1 MFIHYYIQS
10 ISGVSKKMRVFVTGG
25 FGNVGMSAVRALLS
39 YGHDVC
45 IFEHPS
51 ARTRRQKRLR
61 ELLRD
66 ARGRLNVFYGD
77 IADKGAVSEA
87 IACAGNGGPDAVI
100 HLAGIIPPLAD
111 REPKLADHINV
122 GGTKALLDVCRAL
135 PHSPR
140 FIFASSVALYGDRL
154 ANPWISIQDA
164 IAPNDTYSVTKN
176 ECEMLLRASGLEWVI
191 LRLSYVV
198 SSDWLP
204 FSPQLY
210 DVPPSTRL
218 EVVHTEDA
226 GRAFA
231 KACDSPQAAGR
242 VFNVGGGPSCRT
254 TYRAYLDRLMRYFG
268 LGSSS
273 FLPDELFAKGNFHCG
288 WFTDSNETESI
299 LLFRSKTLEDYYSEV
314 SWRTRAL
321 RPLGSIAAWA
331 VKPWIR
337 SLSPYQ
343 VGVGRVRSPQL
354 V

>member
-1 MFIHYYIQS
+1 
-10 ISGVSKKMRVFVTGG
+10 
-25 FGNVGMSAVRALLS
+25 MSTVRALLS
-39 YGHDVC
+39 YGHEVC
-45 IFEHPS
+45 IYEHPS
-51 ARTRRQKRLR
+51 ARTRRNKRLR

-66 ARGRLNVFYGD
+66 ARCRLSVFYGD
-77 IADKGAVSEA
+77 ITDERALSEA
-87 IACAGNGGPDAVI
+87 LAWAGDGGPDAVI

-111 REPKLADHINV
+111 RDPELARRVNV
-122 GGTKALLDVCRAL
+122 SGTKVLLDLCKAL
-135 PHSPR
+135 PRAPR

-154 ANPWISIQDA
+154 ATPWISVQDPV
-164 IAPNDTYSVTKN
+164 APNDTYGLTKHA
-176 ECEMLLRASGLEWVI
+176 CEEMLRASGLEWTI

-210 DVPPSTRL
+210 DVPPATRL

-231 KACDSPQAAGR
+231 RACDSPQAAGR
-242 VFNVGGGPSCRT
+242 TFNIGGGPSCRT

-273 FLPDELFAKGNFHCG
+273 FLPDDLFAKGNFHCG
-288 WFTDSNETESI
+288 WFTDSNEAEAV

-314 SWRTRAL
+314 SWRMRAI
-321 RPLGSIAAWA
+321 RPLGSLASWV

-343 VGVGRVRSPQL
+343 ARPGRARSPQF

>member
-1 MFIHYYIQS
+1 
-10 ISGVSKKMRVFVTGG
+10 MRVFVTGG
-25 FGNVGMSAVRALLS
+25 FGNVGMSTVRALLS
-39 YGHDVC
+39 FGHDVC

-51 ARTRRQKRLR
+51 ARSRRQKRLR

-66 ARGRLNVFYGD
+66 GRDKLRIFYGD
-77 IADKGAVSEA
+77 ITDAGALSEA
-87 IACAGNGGPDAVI
+87 MACAGGPDAVI

-111 REPKLADHINV
+111 REPKLASRVNV
-122 GGTKALLDVCRAL
+122 GGTRALLEVCKLLDR
-135 PHSPR
+135 PPR
-140 FIFASSVALYGDRL
+140 VIFASSVALYGDRL
-154 ANPWISIQDA
+154 ATPWISIQDPV
-164 IAPNDTYSVTKN
+164 APNDTYSVTKN
-176 ECEMLLRASGLEWVI
+176 ECEALLRASGLEWVI

-210 DVPPSTRL
+210 DVPPATRL

-231 KACDSPQAAGR
+231 KASDSTQSAGR
-242 VFNVGGGPSCRT
+242 IFNIGGGPGCRT

-273 FLPDELFAKGNFHCG
+273 FLPDGLFAKGKFHCG
-288 WFTDSNETESI
+288 WFTDSDAAES
-299 LLFRSKTLEDYYSEV
+299 LLHFRSKTIEDYYSEV
-314 SWRTRAL
+314 SWRMRAV

-343 VGVGRVRSPQL
+343 AKAGRVRSPQF

>member
-1 MFIHYYIQS
+1 
-10 ISGVSKKMRVFVTGG
+10 MRVFVTGG
-25 FGNVGMSAVRALLS
+25 FGNVGMSTVRALLS

-45 IFEHPS
+45 IFGQPS

-66 ARGRLNVFYGD
+66 GRGRLSVFYGD
-77 IADKGAVSEA
+77 ITDERALSEA
-87 IACAGNGGPDAVI
+87 MTFGGGPDAVI

-111 REPKLADHINV
+111 RKPDLARHVNV
-122 GGTKALLDVCRAL
+122 GGTRTLLDLCKTL
-135 PHSPR
+135 PRNPR
-140 FIFASSVALYGDRL
+140 FIFASSIALYGDRL
-154 ANPWISIQDA
+154 EYPWISMQDPVS
-164 IAPNDTYSVTKN
+164 PNDTYGATKN
-176 ECEMLLRASGLEWVI
+176 ECESLLMESCLEWTI

-210 DVPPSTRL
+210 DVPPATRL

-231 KACDSPQAAGR
+231 RACTLPQAAR
-242 VFNVGGGPSCRT
+242 RIFNIGGGPDCRT

-273 FLPDELFAKGNFHCG
+273 FLSDDLFARGNFHCG
-288 WFTDSNETESI
+288 WFTDSDEAEAV

-314 SWRTRAL
+314 SWRVRAL
-321 RPLGSIAAWA
+321 RPLGSLASWA

-337 SLSPYQ
+337 SLSPYRAMPD
-343 VGVGRVRSPQL
+343 RVRSPQF

>member
-1 MFIHYYIQS
+1 
-10 ISGVSKKMRVFVTGG
+10 MRVFVTGG
-25 FGNVGMSAVRALLS
+25 FGNVGMSTVRAPLS
-39 YGHDVC
+39 YGHEVC
-45 IFEHPS
+45 IYEHPS
-51 ARTRRQKRLR
+51 ARTRRNKRLR

-66 ARGRLNVFYGD
+66 ARCRLSVFYGD
-77 IADKGAVSEA
+77 ITDERALSEA
-87 IACAGNGGPDAVI
+87 LAWAGDGGPDAVI

-111 REPKLADHINV
+111 RDPELARRVNV
-122 GGTKALLDVCRAL
+122 SGTKVLLDLCKAL
-135 PHSPR
+135 PRAPR

-154 ANPWISIQDA
+154 ATPWISVQDPV
-164 IAPNDTYSVTKN
+164 APNDTYGLTKH
-176 ECEMLLRASGLEWVI
+176 ECEEMLRASGLEWTI

-204 FSPQLY
+204 FSPQPY
-210 DVPPSTRL
+210 NVPPATRL

-231 KACDSPQAAGR
+231 RACDSPQAAGR
-242 VFNVGGGPSCRT
+242 TFNIGGGPSCRT

-273 FLPDELFAKGNFHCG
+273 FLPDDLFAKGNFHCG
-288 WFTDSNETESI
+288 WFTDSNEAEAA

-314 SWRTRAL
+314 SWRMRAI
-321 RPLGSIAAWA
+321 RPLGSLASWV

-343 VGVGRVRSPQL
+343 ARPGRVRSPQF

>member
-1 MFIHYYIQS
+1 
-10 ISGVSKKMRVFVTGG
+10 MRVFVTGG
-25 FGNVGMSAVRALLS
+25 FGNVGMSTVRALLS
-39 YGHDVC
+39 YGHEVC
-45 IFEHPS
+45 IYEHPS
-51 ARTRRQKRLR
+51 ARTRRNKRLR

-66 ARGRLNVFYGD
+66 ARYRLSVFYGD
-77 IADKGAVSEA
+77 ITDERALSEA
-87 IACAGNGGPDAVI
+87 LAWAGDGGPDAVI

-111 REPKLADHINV
+111 RDPELARRVNV
-122 GGTKALLDVCRAL
+122 SGTKVLLDLCKAL
-135 PHSPR
+135 PRAPR

-154 ANPWISIQDA
+154 ATPWISVQDPV
-164 IAPNDTYSVTKN
+164 APNDTYGLTKH
-176 ECEMLLRASGLEWVI
+176 ECEEMLRASGLEWTI

-210 DVPPSTRL
+210 DVPPATRL

-231 KACDSPQAAGR
+231 RACDSPQAAGR
-242 VFNVGGGPSCRT
+242 TFNIGGGPSCRT

-273 FLPDELFAKGNFHCG
+273 FLPDDLFAKGNFHCG
-288 WFTDSNETESI
+288 WFTDSNEAEAA

-314 SWRTRAL
+314 SWRMRAI
-321 RPLGSIAAWA
+321 RPLGSLASWV

-343 VGVGRVRSPQL
+343 ARPGRARSPQF

>member
-1 MFIHYYIQS
+1 
-10 ISGVSKKMRVFVTGG
+10 MRVFVTGG
-25 FGNVGMSAVRALLS
+25 FGNVGMSTVRALLS

-45 IFEHPS
+45 IFEQPS
-51 ARTRRQKRLR
+51 TRTRRQKRLR

-66 ARGRLNVFYGD
+66 GRGRLNVFYGD
-77 IADKGAVSEA
+77 ITDKRALSEA
-87 IACAGNGGPDAVI
+87 MTFGGGPDAVI

-111 REPKLADHINV
+111 RNPDLARRVNV
-122 GGTKALLDVCRAL
+122 GGTRTLLDLCKTL
-135 PHSPR
+135 PRNPR
-140 FIFASSVALYGDRL
+140 FIFASSIALYGDRL
-154 ANPWISIQDA
+154 ENPWISVQDPV
-164 IAPNDTYSVTKN
+164 APNDVYSATKQT
-176 ECEMLLRASGLEWVI
+176 CENLLQASNIEWII

-210 DVPPSTRL
+210 DVPPGTRL

-231 KACDSPQAAGR
+231 RACTLPQAAR
-242 VFNVGGGPSCRT
+242 RIFNIGGGPDCRT

-273 FLPDELFAKGNFHCG
+273 FLSDDLFARGNFHCG
-288 WFTDSNETESI
+288 WFTDSDEAESV

-314 SWRTRAL
+314 SWRVRAL
-321 RPLGSIAAWA
+321 RPLGSLASWA

-337 SLSPYQ
+337 SLSPY
-343 VGVGRVRSPQL
+343 RAMADRERSPQF

>member
-1 MFIHYYIQS
+1 
-10 ISGVSKKMRVFVTGG
+10 MRVFVTGG
-25 FGNVGMSAVRALLS
+25 FGNVGTSTVRALLS
-39 YGHDVC
+39 LGHDIC

-51 ARTRRQKRLR
+51 ARTRRKRRLH

-66 ARGRLNVFYGD
+66 ARGQLKVFYGD
-77 IADKGAVSEA
+77 VTDASALSEA
-87 IACAGNGGPDAVI
+87 MACAGAEGPDAVI

-111 REPKLADHINV
+111 REPELANHINV
-122 GGTKALLDVCRAL
+122 EGTRALIEVCRL
-135 PHSPR
+135 SPHTPR
-140 FIFASSVALYGDRL
+140 LIFASSIALYGDRL
-154 ANPWISIQDA
+154 ANPWISIQDPV
-164 IAPNDTYSVTKN
+164 APNDTYSATKN
-176 ECEMLLRASGLEWVI
+176 ECETLLRGSGLEWVI

-210 DVPPSTRL
+210 DVPPATRL

-242 VFNVGGGPSCRT
+242 VFNVGGGPNCRT

-273 FLPDELFAKGNFHCG
+273 FLPDELFARGKFHCG

-314 SWRTRAL
+314 SWRIRAV

-343 VGVGRVRSPQL
+343 VRSGRARSPQF